1 MREVTPPNEKTLRL
15 RYIRVLEK
23 FFTRTIAF
31 LKNPDFNPIIFKKN
45 IDRYYE
51 DLKKVTPVRLDSE
64 YLSMLEQFVNSTLS
78 KTTQIED
85 NFSEQKEA
93 LLKEANLVHKEKNKT
108 NYKKEKHKSKDFYDG
123 Y

>member
-1 MREVTPPNEKTLRL
+1 MREATPPNEKVLRL

-23 FFTRTIAF
+23 FFTRTLAF

-45 IDRYYE
+45 IDKYYE
-51 DLKKVTPVRLDSE
+51 DIKKVKAIRLDSE
-64 YLSMLEQFVNSTLS
+64 YLTMLEEFVNNTLN
-78 KTTQIED
+78 KTAHIND
-85 NFSEQKEA
+85 DFSEQKES
-93 LLKEANLVHKEKNKT
+93 LLKEANLVHKEKNKS

>member
-1 MREVTPPNEKTLRL
+1 MREATPPNEKVLRL

-31 LKNPDFNPIIFKKN
+31 LKNQDFNPIIFKKN
-45 IDRYYE
+45 IDKYYE
-51 DLKKVTPVRLDSE
+51 ELKKVKAVRLDSE
-64 YLSMLEQFVNSTLS
+64 YLTSLEEFVNNTLR
-78 KTTQIED
+78 KTTTIND
-85 NFSEQKEA
+85 DFSEQKEA
-93 LLKEANLVHKEKNKT
+93 LLKEANLVHKEKNKS

>member
-1 MREVTPPNEKTLRL
+1 MREATPPNEKTLRL

-64 YLSMLEQFVNSTLS
+64 YLSMLEEFVNSTLS
-78 KTTQIED
+78 KTAIIED
-85 NFSEQKEA
+85 DFSEQKEA

-108 NYKKEKHKSKDFYDG
+108 NYKKDKHKSKDFYDG